1 MKIISLVENTS
12 SSSEYRS
19 EHGLCLYIETSKHKI
34 LFDLGQDKLFAE
46 NAAKMNIDISDI
58 DTVIISHGHR
68 DHGGGL
74 NKFLELNTKAKIY
87 IRKEAFEPHYV
98 KVLNIPFSAGLDR
111 GLADCSRLVF
121 TDKKIVI
128 DDELILFSDVKTDK
142 YFSKSN
148 KVLFAK
154 KQGRLISDNFNHEQN
169 LVIVEGTEKVLIS
182 GCSHSGIVNIQNR
195 AEQIVS
201 DRISVVAGGFHLYNP
216 PTRKYESNEFIDSVA
231 TVLKNNGSIYY
242 TCHCTG
248 IKAYKRMKSTLGDRL
263 KYLSVGTEVIL
274 K

>member
-1 MKIISLVENTS
+1 M
-12 SSSEYRS
+12 
-19 EHGLCLYIETSKHKI
+19 
-34 LFDLGQDKLFAE
+34 
-46 NAAKMNIDISDI
+46 
-58 DTVIISHGHR
+58 
-68 DHGGGL
+68 
-74 NKFLELNTKAKIY
+74 
-87 IRKEAFEPHYV
+87 
-98 KVLNIPFSAGLDR
+98 
-111 GLADCSRLVF
+111 
-121 TDKKIVI
+121 I

-195 AEQIVS
+195 AEQIIS

-231 TVLKNNGSIYY
+231 TVLKNKDSIYY

-248 IKAYKRMKSTLGDRL
+248 IKAYERMKSTLGDRL